1 MTSTVLLSN
10 GGASIFRSFFA
21 CDRLIVGTVDGIF
34 VLSGN
39 AKEWALTRRAL
50 EGISVSSLTQL
61 ASGTILAATHGV
73 GVARSTDDGE
83 TWDWSNNGLVQFDLW
98 AARSGTVHGRDVALI
113 GAMPSALMLSEDDG
127 VTWRNLP
134 GLHAVPSFAQWYFP
148 PPPRLGHIKEINIFG
163 DRIFVGIEIG
173 ALLVSDDCGE
183 TFRDMKVDP
192 DPKECDIHRVLINPH
207 DPMKM
212 HAAVGLVGLM
222 RSIDGGETWTRDP
235 IMPGLEYPDAFVL
248 HPDRPE
254 TLFLS
259 AGRGWPINW
268 YKRNRAEGRIA
279 RSKDGGATWERL
291 LGGLPDGQRSL
302 FSALSLQ
309 VHAGGFELF
318 AVDTDGQLFQ
328 SRDGGD
334 RWTMIAETAPV
345 SKGEFYRAL
354 TKGRPRIASVDD
366 MVVTAA
372 GAARLAA
379 LEERS
384 A

>member
-1 MTSTVLLSN
+1 MSSTVLMSN
-10 GGASIFRSFFA
+10 GGANTFRSSSA

-34 VLSGN
+34 VLSGDGRD
-39 AKEWALTRRAL
+39 WALTRRAL
-50 EGISVSSLTQL
+50 EGVSISSLTQL
-61 ASGTILAATHGV
+61 ATGTILAATHGV

-83 TWDWSNNGLVQFDLW
+83 TWDWSNTGLVQFDLW
-98 AARSGTVHGRDVALI
+98 AARSGTIHGREVALV
-113 GAMPSALMLSEDDG
+113 GSMPSALMLSEDDG
-127 VTWRNLP
+127 VTWRSLP
-134 GLHAVPSFAQWYFP
+134 GLHQVPSFAQWYFP
-148 PPPRLGHIKEINIFG
+148 PPPRLGHIKEINVFG

-173 ALLVSDDCGE
+173 ALLVSDDLGE
-183 TFRDMKVDP
+183 TFKDMKIDP
-192 DPKECDIHRVLINPH
+192 DPKECDVHRVLINPQ
-207 DPMKM
+207 DPTKL

-222 RSIDGGETWTRDP
+222 RSIDGGVTWTRDP

-254 TLFLS
+254 ILFLS

-268 YKRNRAEGRIA
+268 YRRNRAEGRIA
-279 RSKDGGATWERL
+279 RSKDSGATWERL

-302 FSALSLQ
+302 FSAISLQ
-309 VHAGGFELF
+309 AHADGYELF

-354 TKGRPRIASVDD
+354 TKGRSRIASVDD
-366 MVVTAA
+366 MFITAA
-372 GAARLAA
+372 AAARLAA